1 MVNRRRVLKFGAAT
15 IAGNVLRLSAMG
27 VRGSH
32 GTPVATLSRAVCD
45 ERFPEGAAFAH
56 ELRRAGD
63 WVPREI
69 ETALTRGT
77 AVIPLLVG
85 GATRLTEKHRL
96 PRSIQPLTTM
106 EPREIS
112 ARDAVDD
119 TRRLAKHLG

>member
-15 IAGNVLRLSAMG
+15 IAGNVLRLPAMG

-63 WVPREI
+63 WV
-69 ETALTRGT
+69 
-77 AVIPLLVG
+77 
-85 GATRLTEKHRL
+85 LTEKHRL